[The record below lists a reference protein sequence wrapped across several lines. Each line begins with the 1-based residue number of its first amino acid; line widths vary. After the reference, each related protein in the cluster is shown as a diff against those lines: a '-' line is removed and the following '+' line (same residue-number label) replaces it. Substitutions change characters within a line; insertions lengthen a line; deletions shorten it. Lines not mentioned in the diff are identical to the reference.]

1 MARKPRVTDEQV
13 EASKEIYRIAREEA
27 DIEITKLRSE
37 IEAKGNQR
45 EAMGILK
52 KIQHDRAYND
62 LIEAVVLY
70 RVKENKAYREGG
82 LTWAEFCE
90 ATGFEVRTADRII
103 DDIRPLFTTFSD
115 ILSNFLGIGFNKI
128 RYLGK
133 SISDNLSEIDDG
145 ALVIEGEKIPLTP
158 EHKDEIEAA
167 IDKLQEE
174 VKKQKEDSAA
184 QKKAFER
191 VQADTHKAMTKLEKE
206 LARHKGFFDD
216 KDLSDEEAAFVKKV
230 ALLKKAF
237 DGYLLTLDPENIEEL
252 QIKRDPSVRMR
263 AEYITALSYMKMQ
276 ILKMYD
282 IAEGMFGDCIMI
294 PEKAPAFGP
303 VTPGPEKMT
312 D

>member
-1 MARKPRVTDEQV
+1 MARKPKVTDEQV

-27 DIEITKLRSE
+27 DIEMTKLRSE
-37 IEAKGNQR
+37 MEAKGNQR

-70 RVKENKAYREGG
+70 RVKENKAYKEGG

-103 DDIRPLFTTFSD
+103 DDIRPIFTAFSD
-115 ILSNFLGIGFNKI
+115 NLSNFVGIGFNKI

-133 SISDNLSEIDDG
+133 SVSDNLSEIDDG

-158 EHKDEIEAA
+158 EHRDEIEAA

-174 VKKQKEDSAA
+174 LKRQKEDSAA

-191 VQADTHKAMTKLEKE
+191 VQADTHKTVTKLEKE
-206 LARHKGFFDD
+206 LARRKGLLDN
-216 KDLSDEEAAFVKKV
+216 KDLSDEEGAFANKIAA
-230 ALLKKAF
+230 LKTAF
-237 DGYLLTLDPENIEEL
+237 DGYLLTIDPENIEEL
-252 QIKRDPSVRMR
+252 QFKKEPSVRMR

-282 IAEGMFGDCIMI
+282 IAEEMFGDCIMI
-294 PEKAPAFGP
+294 PEKAPDFGA
-303 VTPGPEKMT
+303 PGHEKEAE
-312 D
+312 

>member
-27 DIEITKLRSE
+27 DIEIAKLRE
-37 IEAKGNQR
+37 EMAAKLPQY
-45 EAMGILK
+45 EAMGILR

-62 LIEAVVLY
+62 LIETLVLF
-70 RVKENKAYREGG
+70 RIKENKSYKDGG
-82 LTWAEFCE
+82 LNWEDFCSAAGYDRRRADE
-90 ATGFEVRTADRII
+90 MISDVRPIFQSFSAD
-103 DDIRPLFTTFSD
+103 FAS
-115 ILSNFLGIGFNKI
+115 FLGIGINKI

-133 SISDNLSEIDDG
+133 SILAESASFDDG

-174 VKKQKEDSAA
+174 VKKQKEDISA

-206 LARHKGFFDD
+206 LARHKGFFDN
-216 KDLSDEEAAFVKKV
+216 KDLSDGEAAFVNKV
-230 ALLKKAF
+230 GLLKKAF

-252 QIKRDPSVRMR
+252 QIKKEPSVRMR

-276 ILKMYD
+276 ILKVYD